1 MRDGNMQYRFFI
13 GKPRNGCSLT
23 AEEMGLRD
31 IVVLREAVDGYENL
45 VDKVTTTMR
54 WISQNVVAEVALKV
68 DDDVFVSLPSIL
80 KRYMHFRTN
89 YMDRRGRVS
98 RLYMGAVTPFGLPAT
113 RYKHK
118 WYLPSSQYSQPKLP
132 TYCNGPAYMV
142 SLDAAA
148 ELGRHSDWVRRNPFR
163 LEDVFMSLPL
173 AEIDIFAASL
183 QPPGTSN
190 FIMSLHILG
199 DQQLF
204 NSRADCTALH
214 SIGDTAHSFPLLNEV
229 LVQYSHSA
237 DEAKAAEALLPKI
250 RTIMWN
256 EARHSVKLASLDA
269 SVAEKPKLTVP
280 PWAGRQGSL

>member
-31 IVVLREAVDGYENL
+31 IVVLREADDGYENL

-142 SLDAAA
+142 SLDMNVSENTVGPYDQISGIRAYLLKA
-148 ELGRHSDWVRRNPFR
+148 GSWNSFR
-163 LEDVFMSLPL
+163 
-173 AEIDIFAASL
+173 
-183 QPPGTSN
+183 TTYKN
-190 FIMSLHILG
+190 
-199 DQQLF
+199 
-204 NSRADCTALH
+204 T
-214 SIGDTAHSFPLLNEV
+214 
-229 LVQYSHSA
+229 
-237 DEAKAAEALLPKI
+237 
-250 RTIMWN
+250 
-256 EARHSVKLASLDA
+256 
-269 SVAEKPKLTVP
+269 
-280 PWAGRQGSL
+280 